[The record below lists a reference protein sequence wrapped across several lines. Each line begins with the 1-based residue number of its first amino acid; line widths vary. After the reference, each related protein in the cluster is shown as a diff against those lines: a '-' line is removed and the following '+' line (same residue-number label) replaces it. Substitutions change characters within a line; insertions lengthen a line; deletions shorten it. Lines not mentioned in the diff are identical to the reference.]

1 MVDLVPLFIIVT
13 LVIVIIIQA
22 IERFVY
28 ADQMQRQQ
36 KELMMAFLSKNAME
50 FSVAVKTEKEPNEEI
65 AESDEVE
72 LDKADDKEF
81 DKHIAEQGK

>member
-1 MVDLVPLFIIVT
+1 MVDFLFPFIVLT

-22 IERFVY
+22 IERFSY
-28 ADQMQRQQ
+28 ASQAQSQQ

-65 AESDEVE
+65 KESDEVE
-72 LDKADDKEF
+72 LDKADDEEF